1 MSYPQRSATGSTTGT
16 GMTSHPEMA
25 EMRERL
31 ERTASSG
38 RAMAV
43 EGLIVLAGLYVAISP
58 WAVHFATQRNIT
70 VNNLI
75 IGLAIALIGAGLTM
89 VPERTYR
96 LAWVLAPLGLWLLI
110 SPWVVT
116 QTHSARAGIVVTGTE
131 VLTGRVQD
139 LNGPWL
145 ADRLLELGVE
155 LAHITICG
163 DRPEDIEAH
172 DAAVRPACHDR
183 HLVWLAYERHS
194 ARKIEPPSSKD
205 LER

>member
-38 RAMAV
+38 RAMVV

-58 WAVHFATQRNIT
+58 WVVHFALQRNIT
-70 VNNLI
+70 INNLI
-75 IGLAIALIGAGLTM
+75 IGLTIALIGAGLTL

-96 LAWVLAPLGLWLLI
+96 LAWILAPLGLWLLI

-116 QTHSARAGIVVTGTE
+116 QTHSARAGIIWNNCWMGALVALLGLAATA
-131 VLTGRVQD
+131 LT
-139 LNGPWL
+139 
-145 ADRLLELGVE
+145 LG
-155 LAHITICG
+155 
-163 DRPEDIEAH
+163 
-172 DAAVRPACHDR
+172 AAR
-183 HLVWLAYERHS
+183 HGHASHR
-194 ARKIEPPSSKD
+194 
-205 LER
+205 